1 MLCVVLLAYAFLRSH
16 KLCQFEKSCSF
27 EFNPCIE
34 KAEIVMELA
43 LNAPLLFEVQQ
54 LYSPHGTKIPE
65 FIFHH
70 PSLDSYVDI
79 YWLLFSVKNDIF
91 AVQIL
96 RETTNSV
103 KT

>member
-1 MLCVVLLAYAFLRSH
+1 
-16 KLCQFEKSCSF
+16 
-27 EFNPCIE
+27 
-34 KAEIVMELA
+34 MELA

-70 PSLDSYVDI
+70 PSLDVDV

-103 KT
+103 KTYSFCTFKSDAARRRINYKFPLFSWFEFFCLCLT